1 MKNLNSNH
9 MKKLDAYKQAKADLE
24 FATETRVGIV
34 RALETLGSISVNSSI
49 TINSNSSDKQ
59 YVYAISIL
67 NNQIVASKELGM
79 DTKEFEDS
87 KTAVIL
93 IRNASK
99 EYRAWDDYYHEL
111 HDYANK
117 VRKLLSDDELFQL
130 LEAPVKP

>member
-1 MKNLNSNH
+1 

-24 FATETRVGIV
+24 FATETRAGIA

-67 NNQIVASKELGM
+67 NNQIIASKELGM

-99 EYRAWDDYYHEL
+99 EYKAWENYSYEL
-111 HDYANK
+111 HDYVNK
-117 VRKLLSDDELFQL
+117 IHKLLSDDELFQL

>member
-1 MKNLNSNH
+1 

-24 FATETRVGIV
+24 FATETRAGIA

-49 TINSNSSDKQ
+49 TINSLSSDKQ

-67 NNQIVASKELGM
+67 NNQIIASKELGM

-99 EYRAWDDYYHEL
+99 EYKAWEKYCHEL
-111 HDYANK
+111 HDYVNK
-117 VRKLLSDDELFQL
+117 VHKLLSDDELFQL
-130 LEAPVKP
+130 LETPVKP